1 MLQETAA
8 RIADG
13 TLFAP
18 PIVIANEE
26 HRFLVAEQMR
36 QAGVPPAAI
45 LLEPEGRNTAPAAA
59 LAALY
64 LTRQDPDALMLILPS
79 DHVIRDGDAFR
90 RAVAI
95 AAKVARTGRLVTF
108 GITPERAETGFGYI
122 EGGAALSEDGAF
134 SIAAFHEKPDSATAG
149 QYLASGRCFWNSGMF
164 LMPAA
169 LYLAELEAHAPGIVD
184 ACRGALEKGGADL
197 DFFRLDKPS
206 FVACPSDSI
215 DFAVMEHTKK
225 AAVVPVSMGW
235 SDVGSWHALWEISER
250 DGDNNVFSGDVIAID
265 VRNSYLRGEDRMI
278 AAVGIEDII
287 LVATKDAVLAAR
299 RDRAQDVKAIVDRLK
314 AARREEHILH
324 PEVFRPWGSY
334 ETIDEGHRFKVKR
347 IVVKPGARLSLQMHH
362 HRAEHWVVVQGTAL
376 VTCDGKEFLVH
387 ENESTYIPLGRTHR
401 LENPGKV
408 PLHLIEVQ
416 SGAYLGEDDIVRLED
431 NYGRS

>member
-1 MLQETAA
+1 
-8 RIADG
+8 
-13 TLFAP
+13 
-18 PIVIANEE
+18 
-26 HRFLVAEQMR
+26 
-36 QAGVPPAAI
+36 
-45 LLEPEGRNTAPAAA
+45 
-59 LAALY
+59 
-64 LTRQDPDALMLILPS
+64 
-79 DHVIRDGDAFR
+79 
-90 RAVAI
+90 
-95 AAKVARTGRLVTF
+95 
-108 GITPERAETGFGYI
+108 
-122 EGGAALSEDGAF
+122 
-134 SIAAFHEKPDSATAG
+134 
-149 QYLASGRCFWNSGMF
+149 MF

-215 DFAVMEHTKK
+215 DFAVMEYTKK